1 MRMLVAHRF
10 RTRGRPAEG
19 GRAAAPAR
27 PLAVL
32 AAGVAALGL
41 AACGRGGDEAVKGPV
56 RPVRT
61 TTIAAPA
68 TTPAATFAGRIE
80 AKDSVSLAFR
90 IGGRL
95 SERLVGLGAEVKE
108 GQVLA
113 RLEPENE
120 LNDLRSARAALSAAE
135 GVLRQAEGRYE
146 RQAHLHARGV
156 TSQAD
161 FEAAEQARKAAA
173 SQVEAA
179 AAKVRIA
186 EDVVGFT
193 VLTADAPGVVT
204 AVGAEPGEVVSPGR
218 MVLRLA
224 RREGRDAVFDVPA
237 AALDDLALA
246 DRVTVQAVGD
256 DGIKAVGRVREVSPE
271 ADPVTRLFRIRV
283 GLVDAPRAM
292 ALGSAVQGSFAA
304 RHADGISLPATALVP
319 GGTEAAVWVVD
330 AATGKV
336 ALRPVKVERSDPAV
350 ALVSAGLGVGDVVV
364 TAGAGSLKAGQTVRL
379 AGGTP

>member
-1 MRMLVAHRF
+1 MSKVAVHRF
-10 RTRGRPAEG
+10 LMRGPSAGEGEAAATIRPA
-19 GRAAAPAR
+19 AL
-27 PLAVL
+27 LAVACVAL
-32 AAGVAALGL
+32 AVAA
-41 AACGRGGDEAVKGPV
+41 CNRDGDEAQKGPV

-61 TTIAAPA
+61 TTVAAPGQA
-68 TTPAATFAGRIE
+68 QAASFAGLIE

-95 SERLVGLGAEVKE
+95 SERLVGVGAEVKD

-120 LNDLRSARAALSAAE
+120 LNDLRSARAALAAAE
-135 GVLRQAEGRYE
+135 GLLRQAHGQYE
-146 RQAHLHARGV
+146 RQSHLHARGV
-156 TSQAD
+156 TSLAD
-161 FEAAEQARKAAA
+161 FETAEQARKAAA

-186 EDVVGFT
+186 EDVVSFT
-193 VLTADAPGVVT
+193 VLSADAPGLVT

-218 MVLRLA
+218 MILRLA

-237 AALDDLALA
+237 GTLDDFALA

-256 DGIKAVGRVREVSPE
+256 ANVKAVGRVREVSPE

-304 RHADGISLPATALVP
+304 RHSDAVSVPAAALAP
-319 GGTEAAVWVVD
+319 GGSEPAVWVVD
-330 AATGKV
+330 PASGKV
-336 ALRPVKVERSDPAV
+336 ALRPVTIQRSDPAV
-350 ALVSAGLGVGDVVV
+350 VIVSAGLSPGDVVV

-379 AGGTP
+379 SGGAP